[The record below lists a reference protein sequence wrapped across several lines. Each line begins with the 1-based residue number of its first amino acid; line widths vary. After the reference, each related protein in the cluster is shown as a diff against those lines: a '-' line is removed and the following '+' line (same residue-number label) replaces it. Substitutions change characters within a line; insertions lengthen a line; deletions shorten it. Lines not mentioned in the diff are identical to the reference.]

1 MAGPADDDVPA
12 WAPVDPGA
20 PTAATPPPP
29 PYPYQHQ
36 YGYQYGYA
44 PPQPKGG
51 NARTGPLP
59 LHPMTVGDVLDGAFK
74 LMKANARS
82 VLTIVAVF
90 VVPLQLLA
98 AFSQRNAL
106 GGAGLLDVVN
116 DPSVAEAASESGQSN
131 ADLIL
136 SLIATF
142 LNILVLPFLA
152 GAISLVVGASY
163 LGQELRAG
171 EALRRTARRGWSLFA
186 AWVIVHVLES
196 AALVVAVVVAVVAG
210 VAGAGVLLVVL
221 LVAFGFL
228 AGIPLL
234 LAVMALSVLTA
245 PAIVVEELGPIRGV
259 RRSWSLVRR
268 RFWPVLG
275 IALLA
280 GVISFVLGNVL
291 GTVPQ
296 LLALV
301 VGLEWGWLLLAF
313 GAIVTALVTQPI
325 VAIVAT
331 LQYFDARIRFEGFD
345 LQVIAAELAAT
356 GAPR

>member
-1 MAGPADDDVPA
+1 MAGPADEEGPA

-20 PTAATPPPP
+20 PTWSAPPAPAPP
-29 PYPYQHQ
+29 GQPSPYQ
-36 YGYQYGYA
+36 YQYA
-44 PPQPKGG
+44 PPRPKGG
-51 NARTGPLP
+51 SARTGPLP

-82 VLTIVAVF
+82 VFTIVAAF

-106 GGAGLLDVVN
+106 GGAGLLDVLN
-116 DPSVAEAASESGQSN
+116 DPSVAEAAAESSRSN

-136 SLIATF
+136 SLVASF
-142 LNILVLPFLA
+142 LNILVLPFLG

-163 LGQELRAG
+163 LGQELGPA
-171 EALRRTARRGWSLFA
+171 EALRRTVRRAWALFA
-186 AWVIVHVLES
+186 SWVIVHVLE
-196 AALVVAVVVAVVAG
+196 AAGFVVALVVAVLLA
-210 VAGAGVLLVVL
+210 VAGAGGLLVVL
-221 LVAFGFL
+221 VAAVGFL
-228 AGIPLL
+228 AGVPLL

-280 GVISFVLGNVL
+280 GVIAFVIGNVL

-313 GAIVTALVTQPI
+313 GAILTAMVTQPI